1 MRATLRA
8 LPILAVAALL
18 TSGPALAAPA
28 ALTPSPL
35 LVHAGDL
42 VTITGD
48 ACPAGQTVTQV
59 LQQTL
64 GPNFAKGVPPFVP
77 LDLGAISLS
86 DTAQG
91 VSFQVTPD
99 TPRRTLN
106 FQVVCSDGST
116 STNTAPVTVQPP
128 IGELWWTYNSSDQFL
143 TEPGAL
149 LWFTARTW
157 ECPEGSSA
165 TATIA
170 NSGGTTVIGPLTTTV
185 GADGLVEFE
194 ITTPATI
201 PGGTYAGSIT
211 CSGPNGAVSSTTPI
225 TILGDG
231 TVVPNTGGSNTVL
244 ASMAASLVLVGLI
257 LRATARRRVR

>member
-8 LPILAVAALL
+8 LSIAAVAALL
-18 TSGPALAAPA
+18 SVGPALAAPA

-42 VTITGD
+42 VTVTGD
-48 ACPAGQTVTQV
+48 ACPSGQTVTQV

-77 LDLGAISLS
+77 LDLGSINLS

-106 FQVVCSDGST
+106 FRVDCSDGSQ
-116 STNTAPVTVQPP
+116 STNATPVTVQPP
-128 IGELWWTYNSSDQFL
+128 IGEVWWTYPVYGQFMVDAGGQFFL
-143 TEPGAL
+143 T
-149 LWFTARTW
+149 ARNW
-157 ECPEGSSA
+157 ECQMGSAA
-165 TATIA
+165 TATIT

-185 GADGLVEFE
+185 AADGVIEFDV
-194 ITTPATI
+194 TVPSTL
-201 PGGTYAGSIT
+201 PGGTYTGTIS
-211 CSGPNGAVSSTTPI
+211 CNGGAVSGTTPI
-225 TILGDG
+225 TVVGDG
-231 TVVPNTGGSNTVL
+231 SASTRRPSPGGVARWRLEIDATL
-244 ASMAASLVLVGLI
+244 AGPL
-257 LRATARRRVR
+257 